1 MERWHFALKT
11 VEKGTMDEAR
21 AKVHFGSHSGEH
33 QAFHEM
39 VALGTQIAGE
49 GWARVR

>member
-1 MERWHFALKT
+1 MALRIKDCG
-11 VEKGTMDEAR
+11 EEDEAR
-21 AKVHFGSHSGEH
+21 AKVHFGSHSDEH